1 MSVTW
6 NGTVVTGPVFLYQD
20 EILVD
25 PLSFPGFD
33 IGDPNRKGALVCSSD
48 DQARVGWYT
57 PIGESSPDV
66 APGAAS
72 TTNFKQIRGEQTDVP
87 SLSRLSANASGI
99 AHGDGISN
107 GLWSCRL
114 NGNTT
119 TAIAV
124 GIYGRGTGRDTLLM

>member
-25 PLSFPGFD
+25 PLSSPGFH
-33 IGDPNRKGALVCSSD
+33 IGDPNRNGALVCRSD
-48 DQARVGWYT
+48 DQAGVGWYT
-57 PIGESSPDV
+57 PIDKSSPD
-66 APGAAS
+66 ATSGEAS

-99 AHGDGISN
+99 ARDDGNSN